1 MRRILVLALAAL
13 LLTGCAPSHN
23 PPAAVSP
30 SASPSA
36 APDPAPSAPDT
47 PEPSPSDGTYSLYI
61 GQDGN
66 FTAYPSSIPLAD
78 DPSADPGGLAA
89 QLIAAM
95 AQLTGWNLELGDL
108 IYSGKAGMTVTFG
121 ENAALFTGP
130 PDPQKEEFHLYDS
143 ADLTFTLLDSIQQ
156 TLRMAFAP
164 QAPENLSVWY
174 CGPDGSALSLDSLGV
189 TLPTEEPYSHQMLE
203 ELLK

>member
-1 MRRILVLALAAL
+1 MKRICTLALILAAL
-13 LLTGCAPSHN
+13 VCLCACGSKKDGG
-23 PPAAVSP
+23 
-30 SASPSA
+30 SASSQGNGSE
-36 APDPAPSAPDT
+36 DSRV
-47 PEPSPSDGTYSLYI
+47 YSLYI
-61 GQDGN
+61 GQAGN

-95 AQLTGWNLELGDL
+95 AELTGWNLELGDQV
-108 IYSGKAGMTVTFG
+108 YAGKGGMTVTFG

-130 PDPQKEEFHLYDS
+130 PDPQKEEFHIYDS
-143 ADLTFTLLDSIQQ
+143 VGLAFTLLDSIQL

-174 CGPDGSALSLDSLGV
+174 CGPDGNALALDCLGV
-189 TLPTEEPYSHQMLE
+189 TLPLEEPYSRQILE
-203 ELLK
+203 ELMK